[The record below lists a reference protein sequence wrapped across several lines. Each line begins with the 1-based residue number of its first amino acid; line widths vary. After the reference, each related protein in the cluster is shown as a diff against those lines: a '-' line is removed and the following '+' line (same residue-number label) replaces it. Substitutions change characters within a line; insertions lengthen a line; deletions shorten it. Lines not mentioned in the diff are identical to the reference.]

1 MPLRRSPTP
10 PPAISI
16 RRAVEEGWSAFCSAP
31 APLLTFSA
39 LGGVG
44 NLFCQL
50 SIRHFDAIRLTPF
63 GQPDRTIEVLLAGT
77 WLSWWVIN
85 IWITVGLLQGANR
98 ALSQGRPRL
107 RQMLRPDVKAMLR
120 GAGALGLVLLVLGL
134 IFYLSQASAWLMAL
148 LQPVL
153 AGLPLVAGMAVLI
166 YLASDQVLC
175 LPITVLGQ
183 VNPLEA
189 FREGRRAI
197 DPHWLQALG
206 LTLVLGLVVLA
217 GLLMLLAGLVITLP
231 IAICIQV
238 SAYRQVFEVTAEAHR
253 LT

>member
-1 MPLRRSPTP
+1 
-10 PPAISI
+10 
-16 RRAVEEGWSAFCSAP
+16 
-31 APLLTFSA
+31 
-39 LGGVG
+39 
-44 NLFCQL
+44 
-50 SIRHFDAIRLTPF
+50 
-63 GQPDRTIEVLLAGT
+63 
-77 WLSWWVIN
+77 
-85 IWITVGLLQGANR
+85 
-98 ALSQGRPRL
+98 
-107 RQMLRPDVKAMLR
+107 MLRPDVKAMLR